1 MNRFVLAFFLL
12 WLQVTPE
19 VREHVEAGLA
29 AKKNGDLDTAIREFE
44 RVAELMPSLAAAHVN
59 LGAVYYDKKDFSHAI
74 PEFRKA
80 IELNPDLPG
89 ARATLG
95 AALLAQ
101 GYAAE
106 AIPYLDS
113 DDLLGIAL
121 LESGRERD
129 AIDKFEA
136 ALLKRPNDPDL
147 LYYLSQAHSTLS
159 RQLFEKIVG
168 EHPDSARAQQLL
180 GEANAAA
187 GKRVEAEKHLRSALA
202 LRQDLRGV
210 HLTLGEL
217 YLAGGDYA
225 NAQKEFAEEA
235 RLTPGSAMAAYKLG
249 SVMLLNG
256 DDKAAFSEL
265 SRAHAL
271 RPEMP
276 QTEFEL
282 GKAAAALGENAKAES
297 LFKKVIGQSS
307 ELTPEAHFQLAQIY
321 RKMGNAE
328 KARLEMEKFEKTRKT
343 KPE

>member
-1 MNRFVLAFFLL
+1 M
-12 WLQVTPE
+12 QVTPE

-29 AKKNGDLDTAIREFE
+29 AKKKGDWETAVREFQ

-59 LGAVYYDKKDFSHAI
+59 LGAVYYDKKDFTHAI
-74 PEFRKA
+74 PELRKA

-89 ARATLG
+89 ARAMLG

-106 AIPYLDS
+106 AIPYLDT
-113 DDLLGIAL
+113 DDLLGIAF

-136 ALLKRPNDPDL
+136 SLSKRPDDPDL
-147 LYYLSQAHSTLS
+147 LYYLSQAHSALS
-159 RQLFEKIVG
+159 RELFEKLVA

-187 GKRVEAEKHLRSALA
+187 GRRVEAENHLHAALA
-202 LRQDLRGV
+202 KRHDLRGV

-235 RLTPGSAMAAYKLG
+235 RLTPGSAAAAYKLG
-249 SVMLLNG
+249 SVLLLSG
-256 DDKAAFSEL
+256 DDQAAFQEL
-265 SRAHAL
+265 SRADKL
-271 RPEMP
+271 QPGMP

-282 GKAAAALGENAKAES
+282 GKAAAALGEIAKAVT
-297 LFKKVIGQSS
+297 LFQKTVAQSP
-307 ELTPEAHFQLAQIY
+307 ELTPDAHFQLARLY
-321 RKMGNAE
+321 RKMGNPQ
-328 KARLEMEKFEKTRKT
+328 KARSEMNEFEKTRKT
-343 KPE
+343 KPQ